1 MTIKNTI
8 TIIALIATTMLT
20 SCTKDYIE
28 YSPEDCNCGV
38 IVGDT
43 IINYQFYLEVENLC
57 SSNTK
62 FVHLKDDINTPSA
75 RDGVRCYSTEW

>member
-1 MTIKNTI
+1 MTIKSTI
-8 TIIALIATTMLT
+8 TIIALVATTMLT

-28 YSPEDCNCGV
+28 YSTEDCSCGV

-43 IINYQFYLEVENLC
+43 IINYQIYVEVENFC

-62 FVHLKDDINTPSA
+62 LVHLKDDINTDSA
-75 RDGVRCYSTEW
+75 PDGTRCYSTEW